1 MAHWQD
7 VFDDSETL
15 FAELADGA
23 RMGLIAQPGFAPGG
37 RRLAGLEAAAAKYAG
52 MPMLAFDAAAGR
64 IAVTLE
70 PFESFDQAGL
80 DLLFVADEEAR
91 GELAATRA
99 RGHAARDEAPHPA
112 RQRDVLRLPDAA
124 RAAGRR
130 IRGFSRFTR
139 ARVSRGVPMIFRNPA
154 GAPELACEACG
165 CRWFD
170 RMTNA
175 CYECGCRSCSGPDG
189 SASSRPRT

>member
-1 MAHWQD
+1 MEEIAAAPPAVAAETGGNVAHWQD

-15 FAELADGA
+15 FAELSDGA

-70 PFESFDQAGL
+70 RFESFDQAGL

-91 GELAATRA
+91 GERAATPPPSTRRA
-99 RGHAARDEAPHPA
+99 MKRLIRRGNVMFFVFRTRHEL
-112 RQRDVLRLPDAA
+112 QDAGYDDFLDSLGLA
-124 RAAGRR
+124 
-130 IRGFSRFTR
+130 FL
-139 ARVSRGVPMIFRNPA
+139 
-154 GAPELACEACG
+154 GA
-165 CRWFD
+165 CR
-170 RMTNA
+170 
-175 CYECGCRSCSGPDG
+175 
-189 SASSRPRT
+189 